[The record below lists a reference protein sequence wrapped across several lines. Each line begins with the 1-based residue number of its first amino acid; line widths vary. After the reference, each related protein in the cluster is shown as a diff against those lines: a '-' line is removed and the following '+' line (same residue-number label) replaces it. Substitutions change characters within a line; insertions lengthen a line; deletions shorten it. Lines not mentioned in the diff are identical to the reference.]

1 MLRPCLTLQ
10 PVLALMI
17 GLGASLGFLRGITLD
32 PETSAGVVGS
42 FMWALAVM
50 GAIGLVSTE
59 TPEFAAEEP
68 KRHWFEYEGILR
80 GL

>member
-1 MLRPCLTLQ
+1 
-10 PVLALMI
+10 MI
-17 GLGASLGFLRGITLD
+17 GLGVSLGLLRGINPD
-32 PETSAGVVGS
+32 QERSAGVVGS

-50 GAIGLVSTE
+50 GVIGLVSSE

-68 KRHWFEYEGILR
+68 KKRWFEHEGALR